1 MLFHSVD
8 ISMWIPIKKNHVTL
22 HDPGC
27 ILRTL
32 SSLHPIRHI
41 PLLLLSHTASSHLF
55 HSQLLSKS
63 IRSLAAFLGQ
73 SKPISASSF
82 KHICHP
88 VRRSED
94 VLAVHT
100 QHSEQTGIL
109 TSSRADLS
117 QPLIVN
123 PAPLWAPTPTPKSQ
137 PTNLQL
143 ACLCTPWHGQLFW
156 KIIFLTLTTNNMSKT
171 FCLLHQN

>member
-8 ISMWIPIKKNHVTL
+8 ISMRIPIKKNHVTL
-22 HDPGC
+22 HDPCG

-41 PLLLLSHTASSHLF
+41 PLLLLSHTTSSHFF
-55 HSQLLSKS
+55 HAQLLSKS

-88 VRRSED
+88 VRCSED
-94 VLAVHT
+94 ALAVHT
-100 QHSEQTGIL
+100 QHREQTGIL

-117 QPLIVN
+117 QPLIMN
-123 PAPLWAPTPTPKSQ
+123 PAPL
-137 PTNLQL
+137 
-143 ACLCTPWHGQLFW
+143 
-156 KIIFLTLTTNNMSKT
+156 
-171 FCLLHQN
+171 